1 MKTAE
6 IRELSVQDLAER
18 IEAQKASLNQM
29 KINHSVSPIEN
40 STTINKTRKDIARM
54 LTILRQKQN

>member
-18 IEAQKASLNQM
+18 IEAQKAALNKM